1 MRDYD
6 KKQLSYLKYWVV
18 INLYGWAMYQK
29 LPVNN
34 FNWVEDIS
42 DVDKRFIKNQDE
54 ESGEGY
60 LLEVDI
66 QYPEKLHNF

>member
-42 DVDKRFIKNQDE
+42 DVDKRFIK
-54 ESGEGY
+54 
-60 LLEVDI
+60 
-66 QYPEKLHNF
+66 KLG